1 MAIINIKTEIE
12 QPNAQQKYLHLGDS
26 SFLKHADSNE
36 YVSKKLKKSDNTF
49 NDKFWGT
56 LGYFDKSKIDWS
68 GELKYSANGNFDL
81 REGITDELK
90 NVLVE
95 ATGENELNKSD
106 IRERYI
112 SFDNVIFPDDISKKK
127 PLRLTL
133 FLNPDEGALV
143 FYQHYDKDE
152 LNEDVKNHKGFDYDF
167 VFPEATQN
175 EAGLVDYNTDKRDRL
190 NYEIDIL
197 PKEIFTNID
206 DTDLIT
212 KLRFVVKILTF
223 KRKAT
228 SNESIIE
235 KAEEKIFK
243 TDKKYKL
250 MVFDMEKD
258 RFEVPKEGKHD
269 IDPFKKTLFLIHGTF
284 ADTATSYEAILE
296 KDKGSSSLLKQ
307 YLKDKNN
314 PHKQAIAFNHQTMF
328 DDAEENTGHLMKF
341 LDEYK
346 QGFVFKKRLDVI
358 GTSRGALVAKYLAIE
373 HEQNNGHNYKIPID
387 KIITVSGANGCGYLT
402 KGKTYI
408 NTILKILNKGS
419 LFQKILVAL
428 AQVSVKYITSRKG
441 LELMKPGSTRLN
453 YILNYSASGSVT
465 DVLTL
470 SADFQVVKAKGVG
483 KKIKNFLLRTGD
495 RIAQTMLGKQHDFV
509 IGTIEQQIADP
520 YPSVY
525 LPDNKLFNAIH
536 GQVLGKP
543 GAWDIIVEYLKM

>member
-12 QPNAQQKYLHLGDS
+12 QPNAQHKYLHLGDG

-36 YVSKKLKKSDNTF
+36 YVSKKLKKTDKTY

-68 GELKYSANGNFDL
+68 GDLMYSANGNFDE
-81 REGITDELK
+81 REGVTDELK
-90 NVLVE
+90 QILVE
-95 ATGENELNKSD
+95 ATGENELNKSE

-112 SFDNVIFPDDISKKK
+112 SFDNVEFPEDISRNKT
-127 PLRLTL
+127 LRLTL
-133 FLNPDEGALV
+133 FLNPGEGALV
-143 FYQHYDKDE
+143 FYQHYDIEE
-152 LNEDVKNHKGFDYDF
+152 LNEDVSNHKGYDYDF
-167 VFPEATQN
+167 IFPEATQN
-175 EAGLVDYNTDKRDRL
+175 ESGMVDFNTDKRDRL

-197 PKEIFTNID
+197 PKEIYTDIK

-228 SNESIIE
+228 SNKSIIE

-250 MVFDMEKD
+250 MVFDLKD
-258 RFEVPKEGKHD
+258 DCFVVPEVGKHD
-269 IDPFKKTLFLIHGTF
+269 IDSSKKTLFLIHGTF
-284 ADTATSYEAILE
+284 ADTATSYDAILDKE
-296 KDKGSSSLLKQ
+296 KAPSLLKQ
-307 YLKDKNN
+307 YLEDKGN
-314 PHKQAIAFNHQTMF
+314 PHKQVIAFNHQTMF
-328 DDAEENTGHLMKF
+328 DDAEENTEHLMNF
-341 LDEYK
+341 LDDYK
-346 QGFVFKKRLDVI
+346 QGFIFKNRLDVI

-373 HEQNNGHNYKIPID
+373 HERNIGNNSKVPID

-419 LFQKILVAL
+419 VFQKVLVTL

-441 LELMKPGSTRLN
+441 LELMKPGSTRLD
-453 YILNYSASGSVT
+453 YILNYPVSGSIT

-483 KKIKNFLLRTGD
+483 KKIKNFFLRVGD

-509 IGTIEQQIADP
+509 IGTIEQQISDP
-520 YPSVY
+520 YPSVF

-543 GAWDIIVEYLKM
+543 GAWGIIVEYLKM